1 MDEIKLTDLIST
13 KVLQGIQDAFSNM
26 VGMAALTTEADGHPV
41 TEGSNFTDYCMHY
54 TRRSEKGC
62 KRCQECDSYGAVMT
76 RQSGK
81 PTTYF
86 CHSGLI
92 DFAAP
97 IIADGHLVGSFIG
110 GQVLTEAPNE
120 QTIRAIAEDIG
131 VDADKYWEAIQKV
144 PIVKKEQV
152 EKAAEFLTTIST
164 VLSDMA
170 MGEFH
175 ALKAKEE
182 MERTSQMKSDF
193 LANMSHE
200 IRTPMNAV
208 IGMAEMALREDI
220 PDAARNYINQIKSSG
235 RALLTIINDILDFSK
250 IEAGKLTIT
259 PAEYE
264 PMSLFNDVSNI
275 LMTRLVD
282 KDVVLTLDIA
292 PDIPLKLFGD
302 ALRLRQIL
310 INLANNAIKF
320 TNHGQI
326 KITVDLE
333 QESDVR
339 LRLKCSV
346 SDTGIGIKPGDLE
359 KIFDSFQQV
368 DSTRNRNVEGTGLGL
383 AITKKLVSLMGG
395 TMSVTSEYEKG
406 STFSFELPQFIVD
419 KTPSMKVRE
428 PEKLL
433 GVGLFD
439 NHYIAD
445 SFMSDSADLGVS
457 AVCINRST
465 DIAGALSMLVGKD
478 EDKTVFLFLEAGQLT
493 SRRHDYISANPNTV
507 AVMLTDFDT
516 DVKLATPNMLAVSK
530 PLSAMNLSMI
540 YNREEIRFS
549 SLDTSEDDD
558 IDFIAPD
565 AHILLVDDNPVNL
578 TVAEGLLEPLKLK
591 VDTAESGREAI
602 KRARENSY
610 DLILMDHMMPEM
622 DGIDATR
629 LIRRLQTGTDYT
641 NVPIIALTA
650 NAIDNAREM
659 FLSEGLDDFIAK
671 PIEVRILMSKLKQW
685 LPEEKIKKAVRD
697 AFAPAQTGRASEQA
711 GLSIGDLDTASA
723 ISLLGTEKLYM
734 TVLKEYHRM
743 IRHKVELIRKCMK
756 EENWKAYTIEVH
768 ALKSSSRQIGAMQL
782 GDMAFALEKAGN
794 AQDVEY
800 INSHTYETLEKY
812 LSYEPILGKLFSDQ
826 KPAVSSAPIEK
837 KDINVTEMT
846 EIMDRIRA
854 SMEELDTD
862 MMEEIANELNHYTL
876 PLEQQEIKVSLHEA
890 IENMDIEICEELLDK
905 WQKLLN

>member
-26 VGMAALTTEADGHPV
+26 VGMAALTTDGKGEPV
-41 TEGSNFTDYCMHY
+41 TEGSNFSDYCMGL
-54 TRRSEKGC
+54 TRRSKVGC
-62 KRCQECDSYGAVMT
+62 ERCRECDRDGAAKAG
-76 RQSGK
+76 RLKK
-81 PTTYF
+81 PYIYH

-97 IIADGHLVGSFIG
+97 VFAEGKLIGSFIG
-110 GQVLTEAPNE
+110 GQVLTSPPDESA
-120 QTIRAIAEDIG
+120 TRAIAEEIG
-131 VDADKYWEAIQKV
+131 VNPDVYWEAIQKV
-144 PIVKKEQV
+144 PVVSQEQID
-152 EKAAEFLTTIST
+152 KAADFLVTLST

-170 MGEFH
+170 MGELH
-175 ALKAKEE
+175 AIQAKEE
-182 MERTSQMKSDF
+182 FERTSQMKSDF

-220 PDAARNYINQIKSSG
+220 PDAARNYLNQIKSSG
-235 RALLTIINDILDFSK
+235 RALLSLINDILDFSK
-250 IEAGKLTIT
+250 IEAGKFTIT

-275 LMTRLVD
+275 LMARLVD

-292 PDIPLKLFGD
+292 PDLPLKLFGD
-302 ALRLRQIL
+302 ALRIRQIL

-320 TNHGQI
+320 TNHGEI
-326 KITVDLE
+326 KISVDLI

-339 LRLKCSV
+339 LRLKCSIA
-346 SDTGIGIKPGDLE
+346 DTGIGIKPEDLE
-359 KIFDSFQQV
+359 KIFESFQQV

-383 AITKKLVSLMGG
+383 AITKKLLSLMGG
-395 TMSVTSEYEKG
+395 TLSVTSEYEKG
-406 STFSFELPQFIVD
+406 STFTFELPQFIVD

-428 PEKLL
+428 PENII

-439 NHYIAD
+439 NHYLAD

-457 AVCINRST
+457 AICINRST
-465 DIAGALSMLVGKD
+465 DIEGALSMLVGRD
-478 EDKTVFLFLEAGQLT
+478 ENKSIFLFLEESQLT
-493 SRRHDYISANPNTV
+493 SRRHDYISSHPNTT
-507 AVMLTDFDT
+507 AIMLTDFNT

-530 PLSAMNLSMI
+530 PLSAMNLAMI
-540 YNREEIRFS
+540 YNREPVHFN
-549 SLDTSEDDD
+549 SLDSSDDED
-558 IDFIAPD
+558 IDYIAPD

-591 VDTAESGREAI
+591 VDTAESGREAV

-629 LIRRLQTGTDYT
+629 LIRRLQTGTDYN
-641 NVPIIALTA
+641 NVPILALTA

-671 PIEVRILMSKLKQW
+671 PIEVRILMTKLKEW
-685 LPEEKIKKAVRD
+685 LPPEKIQKPVNEPAYEAPVQT
-697 AFAPAQTGRASEQA
+697 APAEKA
-711 GLSIGDLDTASA
+711 GLKIGDLDTASA

-734 TVLKEYHRM
+734 TVLKEYYRV
-743 IRHKVELIRKCMK
+743 IRHKADLIRNYLK

-768 ALKSSSRQIGAMQL
+768 ALKSSSRQIGAMKL
-782 GDMAFALEKAGN
+782 GEMAFALEKAGN
-794 AQDVEY
+794 ALDTEY
-800 INSHTYETLEKY
+800 INLHTYETLEKY
-812 LSYEPILGKLFSDQ
+812 LSYEPVLGELFKEES
-826 KPAVSSAPIEK
+826 KPDAEPIEK
-837 KDINVTEMT
+837 KDIDVGEMT
-846 EIMDRIRA
+846 EIMNRIRA
-854 SMEELDTD
+854 SMEDLDTD
-862 MMEEIANELNHYTL
+862 AMEEITNELNHYSL
-876 PLEQQEIKVSLHEA
+876 PLEQQEIKASLHEA
-890 IENMDIEICEELLDK
+890 IENMDIDECEVLLDK
-905 WQKLLN
+905 WEKLLT